1 MDGLA
6 PGAAAGRAVSRRLLA
21 LVGPSASGKS
31 ALALDLARH
40 VPLEIV
46 SCDSLQVYR
55 GLDIGSAKPSA
66 DERAQVRHHLL
77 DVVEPHEDFSAARW
91 VVLARQALAEIAGRG
106 RLPLI
111 VGGTGLYLKALL
123 QGLFE
128 GPSRDERLRSRLER
142 WAARRGPLRL
152 HGLLARIDSQA
163 AARLHPHDLVRVVRA
178 LEVYRLTRRRLSD
191 HLAQPQRGLEG
202 YDVRVIG
209 LAPGRPELR
218 RRVAARTAA
227 MFERGLLAETADVLS
242 RYGGQAP
249 RPLRAIGY
257 RQALDCLA
265 GRLDEAAAR
274 ARVTLET
281 MQYTKRQMTWFRHQ
295 ARVEWHP
302 EARLAAGAALQWV
315 ASAEPAFGA
324 SSS

>member
-1 MDGLA
+1 MSW
-6 PGAAAGRAVSRRLLA
+6 PLLA

-31 ALALDLARH
+31 ALALGLAER

-55 GLDIGSAKPSA
+55 GLDIGSAKASA
-66 DERAQVRHHLL
+66 DEQARVRHHLL

-91 VVLARQALAEIAGRG
+91 VALAREALTEIAGRG
-106 RLPLI
+106 RLPVI

-128 GPSRDERLRSRLER
+128 GPSRNARLRSRLER
-142 WAARRGPLRL
+142 FAFRRGPRQL
-152 HGLLARIDSQA
+152 HELLARIDPQA
-163 AARLHPHDLVRVVRA
+163 AARLHPNDLVRVVRA

-191 HLAQPQRGLEG
+191 HLARPARGLEG
-202 YDVRVIG
+202 FEVRVIG

-218 RRVAARTAA
+218 RRVGARTAA
-227 MFERGLLAETADVLS
+227 MFERGLLAETAGVLS

-274 ARVTLET
+274 ERVNVET
-281 MQYTKRQMTWFRHQ
+281 MQYAKRQMTWFRHQ
-295 ARVEWHP
+295 AQVEWHP
-302 EARLAAGAALQWV
+302 DGEPAARAALGWLARAGFQLR
-315 ASAEPAFGA
+315 P

>member
-1 MDGLA
+1 
-6 PGAAAGRAVSRRLLA
+6 VSWPLLA

-31 ALALDLARH
+31 ALALGLAER

-55 GLDIGSAKPSA
+55 GLDIGSAKASA
-66 DERAQVRHHLL
+66 EEQARVRHHLL

-91 VVLARQALAEIAGRG
+91 VALARQALAEIAGRG
-106 RLPLI
+106 RLPVI

-123 QGLFE
+123 
-128 GPSRDERLRSRLER
+128 RSRLER
-142 WAARRGPLRL
+142 FASRRGPRGL
-152 HGLLARIDSQA
+152 HDLLARIDAQA
-163 AARLHPHDLVRVVRA
+163 AARLHPNDLVRVVRA

-191 HLAQPQRGLEG
+191 HLARPARGLVGFE
-202 YDVRVIG
+202 VRVIG

-218 RRVAARTAA
+218 RRVGARTAA
-227 MFERGLLAETADVLS
+227 MFERGLVAETAGVLS

-257 RQALDCLA
+257 RQAVDCLA
-265 GRLDEAAAR
+265 GRLDEATAR
-274 ARVTLET
+274 ERVNLET
-281 MQYTKRQMTWFRHQ
+281 MQYAKRQMTWFRHQ
-295 ARVEWHP
+295 AQVEWHADGGP
-302 EARLAAGAALQWV
+302 AAQAALGWL
-315 ASAEPAFGA
+315 ARAGFRLGP